1 MLTNKA
7 QASRGALPLGERGED
22 AMEHKKIAMGRRK
35 KVALVAHD
43 NTKFDRWSGQDTTGT
58 CSPSTTC
65 SRRR

>member
-22 AMEHKKIAMGRRK
+22 AIEHKKIAMGRRK

-43 NTKFDRWSGQDTTGT
+43 NTEFDLLEWAGHNRDLLY
-58 CSPSTTC
+58 
-65 SRRR
+65 